1 VTPEEQK
8 KAAAQAAVDLV
19 RPGMKIGLGTGSTA
33 NYFIDLLGAKV
44 RDGFDVKAVPT
55 SRATYDRAKNN
66 GITLITL
73 EEHPRL
79 DLTVDGADEFD
90 GNFNLIKGGGGAL
103 LMEKIVASSSRY
115 MFVIADES
123 KRVTRLGKHPLPI
136 EVVPFGFKAT
146 AWKIENALKS
156 CNLAAK
162 LTVRVKDG
170 KPFQTDAGHI
180 IIDAAIG
187 WIPDPVKLS
196 NLLNILPGVVDHGLF
211 IGICGRVLLGTKDGV
226 KQLDKPSNTPAVK
239 QRKQ

>member
-1 VTPEEQK
+1 MTPDEQK

-44 RDGFDVKAVPT
+44 REGFDVKAVPT
-55 SRATYDRAKNN
+55 SRASYDRAKMN

-123 KRVTRLGKHPLPI
+123 KQVARLGKFPLPI

-146 AWKIENALKS
+146 AWKIEKALSS

-170 KPFQTDAGHI
+170 KPFQTDGGHI
-180 IIDAAIG
+180 IIDATIG

-196 NLLNILPGVVDHGLF
+196 NLLNIIPGVVDHGLF

-226 KQLDKPSNTPAVK
+226 KQLDKPPNTPAAK
-239 QRKQ
+239 IRKQ

>member
-1 VTPEEQK
+1 MTPDEQK

-44 RDGFDVKAVPT
+44 REGFDVKVVPT
-55 SRATYDRAKNN
+55 SRATYDRAKTN
-66 GITLITL
+66 GFTLVTL
-73 EEHPRL
+73 EEFPRL
-79 DLTVDGADEFD
+79 DLTVDGTDEFD

-123 KRVTRLGKHPLPI
+123 KQVTRLGKFPLPI

-162 LTVRVKDG
+162 LTVRTKDG
-170 KPFQTDAGHI
+170 KPFQTDGGNI

-211 IGICGRVLLGTKDGV
+211 IGICGRVLLATKTGV
-226 KQLDKPSNTPAVK
+226 KQLDKTPNTPVAK
-239 QRKQ
+239 MRKQ